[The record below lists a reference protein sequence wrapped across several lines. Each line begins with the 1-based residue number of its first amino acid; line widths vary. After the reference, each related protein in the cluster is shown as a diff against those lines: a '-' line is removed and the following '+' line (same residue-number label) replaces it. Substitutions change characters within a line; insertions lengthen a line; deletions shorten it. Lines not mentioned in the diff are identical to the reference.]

1 MTDVSYTRSMKKM
14 IVLASVFVLAAT
26 ALAHPGK
33 TDRFG
38 GHKCLKDCEEW
49 GLYYSEYHL
58 HDKDG
63 KPIRVSRKKNAIPM
77 QEQNEKSSATATA
90 PTVIDAPRTEQTV
103 TEYRYVTVAQE
114 ESALSLN
121 PLLLMLL
128 VLLLLWLILR
138 LNRKTE
144 RDSER

>member
-1 MTDVSYTRSMKKM
+1 MKKL

-63 KPIRVSRKKNAIPM
+63 KPIRVSRKKTAIPR
-77 QEQNEKSSATATA
+77 QEQNEKSSASATA
-90 PTVIDAPRTEQTV
+90 PIVSDAPRTEQTV
-103 TEYRYVTVAQE
+103 TEYRSVTVVQE
-114 ESALSLN
+114 ANALSLN

-128 VLLLLWLILR
+128 VLLLLWLVLR
-138 LNRKTE
+138 VNRKKE